1 MGISPQ
7 KSRKKKRKWLK
18 DLKTEANQ
26 ELNIAQSQFKSNLC
40 SFAWWK
46 QALILVSIIAFYFVS
61 SIALT
66 FYQKDLILRLPFPLS
81 IGKKIKNSS
90 NWIHCSSFFCPK
102 IQLWFPEKNCRIVL
116 SENSWKFCGFGL
128 FSCWQLWFH
137 EKNCQKKFG

>member
-1 MGISPQ
+1 MKIICANFIDKMGISPQ

-46 QALILVSIIAFYFVS
+46 QALILVSIITFYFVS

-81 IGKKIKNSS
+81 IGKKIVNF
-90 NWIHCSSFFCPK
+90 N
-102 IQLWFPEKNCRIVL
+102 NR
-116 SENSWKFCGFGL
+116 
-128 FSCWQLWFH
+128 
-137 EKNCQKKFG
+137 

>member
-18 DLKTEANQ
+18 DLKTEASQ
-26 ELNIAQSQFKSNLC
+26 ELNIAQTQFKSNLC

-46 QALILVSIIAFYFVS
+46 QALILVLIIAFYFVS

-81 IGKKIKNSS
+81 IGKKLIKNPNS
-90 NWIHCSSFFCPK
+90 NSLIFEF
-102 IQLWFPEKNCRIVL
+102 
-116 SENSWKFCGFGL
+116 
-128 FSCWQLWFH
+128 
-137 EKNCQKKFG
+137 

>member
-1 MGISPQ
+1 MTSKFDSFYLQFVKISPRKQVFRTSKNIVKIICANIIDKMGISPQ

-81 IGKKIKNSS
+81 IGKEIKIFN
-90 NWIHCSSFFCPK
+90 
-102 IQLWFPEKNCRIVL
+102 
-116 SENSWKFCGFGL
+116 
-128 FSCWQLWFH
+128 
-137 EKNCQKKFG
+137 